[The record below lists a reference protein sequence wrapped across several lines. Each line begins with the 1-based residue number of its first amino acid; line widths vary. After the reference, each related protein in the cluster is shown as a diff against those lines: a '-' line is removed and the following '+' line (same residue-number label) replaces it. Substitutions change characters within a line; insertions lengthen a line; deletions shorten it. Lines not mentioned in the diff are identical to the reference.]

1 MYNST
6 LSLTSLLDRVCCQRH
21 APGRF
26 TPRTDP
32 VPIVYEAGWDPG
44 SVWTGAGNLP
54 PPNWNSIPGARTKTL
69 YQLRYPGSRHMGRYM
84 RNEDSVYWDFCLA
97 QGWGSANKGCGK
109 TVIGDVVQ
117 KSLFSCW
124 SRQSPRVWCFALTLT
139 PSNKR

>member
-6 LSLTSLLDRVCCQRH
+6 LSLTSVLDRVCCQRH

-54 PPNWNSIPGARTKTL
+54 PPPQIGIRSPEPVPRRYTNYAIPVPAIW
-69 YQLRYPGSRHMGRYM
+69 
-84 RNEDSVYWDFCLA
+84 EC
-97 QGWGSANKGCGK
+97 
-109 TVIGDVVQ
+109 I
-117 KSLFSCW
+117 
-124 SRQSPRVWCFALTLT
+124 
-139 PSNKR
+139 